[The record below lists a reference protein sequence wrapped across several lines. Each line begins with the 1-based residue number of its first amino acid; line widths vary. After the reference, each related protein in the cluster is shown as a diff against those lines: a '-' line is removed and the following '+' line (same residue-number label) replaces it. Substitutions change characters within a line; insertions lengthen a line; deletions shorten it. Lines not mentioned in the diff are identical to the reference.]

1 MLFDKY
7 ISAWDNKEVG
17 EYLALHHEDYEI
29 VYHSTNTVTKI
40 NDLDLDQWANL
51 MVAAKFDGRRCLYE
65 NEEILVE
72 HRIVTYGSGDREA
85 LMLVHIKKDG
95 LLWRTE
101 SGATPLPRK
110 D

>member
-1 MLFDKY
+1 MLFEKY
-7 ISAWDNKEVG
+7 ISAWDNKDVG
-17 EYLALHHEDYEI
+17 AYLALHHEDYEI

-40 NDLDLDQWANL
+40 NDLDMDKWANL
-51 MVAAKFDGRRCLYE
+51 MAAASFENRRCLYE

-72 HRIVTYGSGDREA
+72 HRIVKYSSGDREA
-85 LMLVHIKKDG
+85 LMLVHLKKDG

-101 SGATPLPRK
+101 TGATPLQAI